1 MVGIGI
7 EHFVYGNCLFEVQ
20 KKTFLEYLKNNNKIQ
35 ILDIYMSLFMLG
47 EFLQRLCCGLFYKE
61 NI

>member
-20 KKTFLEYLKNNNKIQ
+20 KKKFLEYLKNNNKIKKSGY
-35 ILDIYMSLFMLG
+35 IYVFIYV
-47 EFLQRLCCGLFYKE
+47 R
-61 NI
+61 